1 MGLNVPLALYGMHE
15 DNVKQLCQ
23 TPMPFHYNLNVRPKV
38 WCKPLSV
45 STFSTLFG
53 FLVACP
59 FFTLL
64 LDAFAK

>member
-1 MGLNVPLALYGMHE
+1 MALNVPLAFYGMHK
-15 DNVKQLCQ
+15 DDVKQLCQ
-23 TPMPFHYNLNVRPKV
+23 THVPFHYNLNVRPKV

-45 STFSTLFG
+45 NTFPMFFG